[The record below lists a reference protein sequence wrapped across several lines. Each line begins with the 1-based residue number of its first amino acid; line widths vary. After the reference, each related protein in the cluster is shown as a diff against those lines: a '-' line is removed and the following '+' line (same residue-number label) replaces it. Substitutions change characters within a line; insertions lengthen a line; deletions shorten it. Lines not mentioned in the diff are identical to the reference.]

1 MKELYLDCEWFIG
14 GELFLVGYCFERGKV
29 FQLHHASMT
38 KKKFDAVLN
47 KLVPSAKI
55 YFYGPDIGVLEKY
68 YDIEIRTRFFCV
80 NLLQV
85 FRQLMP
91 RLKSYSL
98 ADIERKFK
106 VVRMRQEY
114 KKNIFQIF
122 NDWKSYK
129 WRKFVLAYNYE
140 DVANLRTLKKLVFK
154 KYTVRMGDLKRMR

>member
-1 MKELYLDCEWFIG
+1 MKALYLDLEWFIG
-14 GELFLVGYCFERGKV
+14 GDVFLIGYCFERGRV
-29 FQLHHASMT
+29 FQLHHDNMT
-38 KKKFDAVLN
+38 KAKF
-47 KLVPSAKI
+47 KLVLSQLEPGAKI

-68 YDIEIRTRFFCV
+68 YQIDIRNRFFCV

-91 RLKSYSL
+91 RLKSYKL

-106 VVRMRQEY
+106 IVRMRKEY

-122 NDWKSYK
+122 NDWNSYK

-140 DVANLRTLKKLVFK
+140 DVANLRALKVAVFK
-154 KYTVRMGDLKRMR
+154 KYSVTSAMLKRMK